1 MATITTLAV
10 PIGSSHGSGHTG
22 SQSSPIAPN
31 AQHQTQQ
38 ANTVSSTTSA
48 LQSPPSPA
56 SRPTLPSSSATASSL
71 VQPSTAPTPQTP
83 RTKLRRYWN
92 KFQTIALLVVGI
104 FTIASFFRDY
114 FDIKKDSPP
123 SPQELWE
130 LQNDFRLS
138 CEYDRRAK
146 LQSDACDLALSK
158 PATPP
163 PGISKRALQE
173 RSVRQGF
180 EFVGYNFK
188 WVFQRVLRE
197 RRAEQE
203 DKSFIYVFHGIL
215 SEAWTPPPGISKRA
229 LQERSVRQGF
239 EFVGYN
245 FKWVFERVFCKRRAE
260 QQDKSLEYVMTA
272 LSIAVS
278 LATVMI
284 AVWRFMDQRQRLD
297 RWDGRVSL
305 IDRAKRAFTL
315 ERFLE
320 AML

>member
-22 SQSSPIAPN
+22 SQSSPVAPN

-38 ANTVSSTTSA
+38 ANTSSSTTSA

-83 RTKLRRYWN
+83 PTKLRRYWN
-92 KFQTIALLVVGI
+92 KFKTIAILVVGI

-114 FDIKKDSPP
+114 FDVKKDSPP

-163 PGISKRALQE
+163 SGISKRALQE

-188 WVFQRVLRE
+188 WVFKRVLRE

-203 DKSFIYVFHGIL
+203 DKS
-215 SEAWTPPPGISKRA
+215 
-229 LQERSVRQGF
+229 
-239 EFVGYN
+239 
-245 FKWVFERVFCKRRAE
+245 
-260 QQDKSLEYVMTA
+260 LEYVMTA
-272 LSIAVS
+272 LSITVS

-284 AVWRFMDQRQRLD
+284 AVWRFMDQQQRLG

-320 AML
+320 AMS